1 MDLDKLTI
9 NKRKKL
15 EDHSKIS
22 PILISYK
29 EFLIENP
36 DSVGMK
42 NRIPTEIMDRANV
55 MDKAVLQ
62 EWIQIKT
69 MNALHENPLWNMVGT
84 TDTERINANENIK
97 KESPKSASPTP
108 RISINISRKKRTSSP
123 SSQKQRKNAN

>member
-1 MDLDKLTI
+1 
-9 NKRKKL
+9 
-15 EDHSKIS
+15 
-22 PILISYK
+22 
-29 EFLIENP
+29 
-36 DSVGMK
+36 
-42 NRIPTEIMDRANV
+42 MDRANV